1 MKNLISALV
10 FVMLTVTVSFPAFAL
25 GGLEFLSKA
34 PLSYFTPEDSK
45 LFKNTLYDL
54 LDNQP
59 DGKTVKWLNQETGH
73 SGKIKSTK
81 SFVMGKSPCRTVKFF
96 NSAGG
101 MTGQGVFN
109 FCKQGD
115 SSWKIVP

>member
-1 MKNLISALV
+1 MKNIISAVVL
-10 FVMLTVTVSFPAFAL
+10 VMLSVTVSFPAFAL

-34 PLSYFTPEDSK
+34 PVSYFTPEDSE

-73 SGKIKSTK
+73 SGKMQSTK
-81 SFVMGKSPCRTVKFF
+81 SFTIEELPCRTVKIFH
-96 NSAGG
+96 SAGG
-101 MTGQGVFN
+101 MTGQGKFD
-109 FCKQGD
+109 FCKQGEG
-115 SSWKIVP
+115 SWKIAP